1 MPEPLITVVRPET
14 YIVVQVVECRQ
25 QVDAQEAAK
34 IRRQRSER
42 LTKPKV
48 PPFPPMAVLPPTNCG
63 YLMIEHSVWVVPDSS
78 WAAW

>member
-1 MPEPLITVVRPET
+1 MPQPLITVVRPET

-34 IRRQRSER
+34 LRRQRSER

-48 PPFPPMAVLPPTNCG
+48 PPFPPTAALPPTDCG
-63 YLMIEHSVWVVPDSS
+63 CLMIEHSVWAVPDSS